1 MLRILYQIGV
11 SIAAEGLGPF
21 NGRGAGVKG
30 WGKGGGGSSW
40 LICSKS
46 VTGWSCNKPALITT
60 WPRNGRVAENRL
72 MAGRGAVSPVVG
84 QSEHIGWQ

>member
-30 WGKGGGGSSW
+30 WGKGGGGVFQAD
-40 LICSKS
+40 LLQVC
-46 VTGWSCNKPALITT
+46 
-60 WPRNGRVAENRL
+60 NRL
-72 MAGRGAVSPVVG
+72 VMQQTCFDHNVA
-84 QSEHIGWQ
+84 SEREGG